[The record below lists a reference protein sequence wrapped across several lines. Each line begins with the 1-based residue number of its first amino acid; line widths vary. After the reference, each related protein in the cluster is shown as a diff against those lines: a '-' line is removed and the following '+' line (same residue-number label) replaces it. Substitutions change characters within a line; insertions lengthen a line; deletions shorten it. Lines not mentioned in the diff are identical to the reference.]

1 MSSQPWRPGERLVE
15 LLAAVGIRSR
25 VHVPEN
31 KWGHEHGCDLWLS
44 SWHADYPDPDGFFL
58 GLLRIE
64 PFWRDEETEA
74 LLAAAQASRHRDERM
89 RLFREFER
97 VWIGQRVALVPLS
110 YERQL
115 VLRRPSVH
123 GLHIG
128 PMRIAHL
135 EQVVVDRR

>member
-1 MSSQPWRPGERLVE
+1 MPTT
-15 LLAAVGIRSR
+15 
-25 VHVPEN
+25 
-31 KWGHEHGCDLWLS
+31 
-44 SWHADYPDPDGFFL
+44 PDPDGFFL

-64 PFWRDEETEA
+64 PFWRDEETDA

>member
-1 MSSQPWRPGERLVE
+1 
-15 LLAAVGIRSR
+15 
-25 VHVPEN
+25 
-31 KWGHEHGCDLWLS
+31 
-44 SWHADYPDPDGFFL
+44 
-58 GLLRIE
+58 
-64 PFWRDEETEA
+64 
-74 LLAAAQASRHRDERM
+74 M

-97 VWIGQRVALVPLS
+97 VWIGQRVGLVPLS
-110 YERQL
+110 YERLL